1 LAQEIPEKSPLLNP
15 NKSASS
21 AGDTITKAEDHLS
34 ALKAMTN
41 PKLHA
46 CKIVERHM
54 LCQTKEAL
62 IVSEIQN

>member
-1 LAQEIPEKSPLLNP
+1 LNK

-21 AGDTITKAEDHLS
+21 AGDTISKAEDQ
-34 ALKAMTN
+34 LKELKEMTN

>member
-1 LAQEIPEKSPLLNP
+1 MNK

-21 AGDTITKAEDHLS
+21 AGDTISKAEDQ
-34 ALKAMTN
+34 LKELKEMTN